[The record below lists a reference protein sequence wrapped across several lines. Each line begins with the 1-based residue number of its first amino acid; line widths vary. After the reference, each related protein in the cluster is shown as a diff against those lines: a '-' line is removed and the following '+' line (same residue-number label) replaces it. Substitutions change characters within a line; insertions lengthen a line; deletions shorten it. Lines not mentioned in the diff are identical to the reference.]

1 MNLIVRYAHSM
12 GRRADG
18 ELERDVLNV
27 LWDVEEALQPSDVR
41 EALGADLAYTSVATV
56 LTRLVEK
63 GTVTRVPMGRAFAY
77 RPTLSREDWY
87 AEQMLAVVDGSPNQR
102 ALLVGFVGK
111 LSRRDREALRRMLA
125 ENDRR

>member
-1 MNLIVRYAHSM
+1 M
-12 GRRADG
+12 GKRADG

-27 LWDVEEALQPSDVR
+27 LWDSDEPLLPSDVR
-41 EALGADLAYTSVATV
+41 EALGANLAYTSVATV

-63 GTVTRVPMGRAFAY
+63 GSVTRVPAGRAFAY

-87 AEQMLAVVDGSPNQR
+87 AEQMLAVLDGSPNQR

-111 LSRRDREALRRMLA
+111 LSRRDRDALRRML
-125 ENDRR
+125 EKDDRR